1 MIFSVS
7 GHCQHISA
15 EVGNAKP
22 DREIFD
28 VTFDALGSL
37 AKESAAMVKDNLAS
51 DIEGGANSGIAT
63 CWHNSQ
69 GRPSGQ
75 TGNIV
80 HEISA
85 LGELLNLV
93 VI

>member
-1 MIFSVS
+1 M
-7 GHCQHISA
+7 GT
-15 EVGNAKP
+15 AKLG
-22 DREIFD
+22 REIFD
-28 VTFDALGSL
+28 MTFDALDSP
-37 AKESAAMVKDNLAS
+37 AKESAVMVGDNLAS

-63 CWHNSQ
+63 CWHNSL

-85 LGELLNLV
+85 FGELLNLV

>member
-1 MIFSVS
+1 MIISVS
-7 GHCQHISA
+7 GYCQYISA
-15 EVGNAKP
+15 EVGTAKP
-22 DREIFD
+22 GREIFD
-28 VTFDALGSL
+28 VTFDALGSP
-37 AKESAAMVKDNLAS
+37 AKESAVMIRDNLAS

-63 CWHNSQ
+63 CWYNSQ

-75 TGNIV
+75 TGNVV

>member
-7 GHCQHISA
+7 GRCQHIFA
-15 EVGNAKP
+15 EVGTAKP

-28 VTFDALGSL
+28 VTFDAMDSL
-37 AKESAAMVKDNLAS
+37 AKESEMMVRGNLAS